1 MIRKMEFKELLEQ
14 IAFDIKRAFQY
25 LMESER
31 GINNKI
37 NENTLV
43 DSHIYDELEVTQADI
58 GLYTILINGYVQY
71 IESGMQ
77 PGHWLSNRV
86 CEDYILPWMAEK
98 GIPTDNETLR
108 KIQGSIYWYGIE
120 PRPFVEDSFERIES
134 FWDEWADEL
143 FESLCAELDIFFDE

>member
-1 MIRKMEFKELLEQ
+1 MMYKRDFKEVIDQ

-43 DSHIYDELEVTQADI
+43 DSHIYDELEVNQTDI
-58 GLYTILINGYVQY
+58 GLYTILINDYVDY

-77 PGHWLSNRV
+77 PGHWV
-86 CEDYILPWMAEK
+86 KEDYLIPWMVDK
-98 GIPTDNETLR
+98 GIPTDNETI
-108 KIQGSIYWYGIE
+108 KKVQGSIYWYGIE

>member
-43 DSHIYDELEVTQADI
+43 DSHIYDELEVNQTDI
-58 GLYTILINGYVQY
+58 GLYTILINDYVDY

-77 PGHWLSNRV
+77 PGHWLNEEV
-86 CEDYILPWMAEK
+86 IEDYLIPWMVDK

-120 PRPFVEDSFERIES
+120 PRPFIEDTFERIES
-134 FWDEWADEL
+134 FWDDWADEI
-143 FESLCAELDIFFDE
+143 FDSLCAELDIFFDE

>member
-14 IAFDIKRAFQY
+14 IAFDIKRAIQF
-25 LMESER
+25 LMESEK
-31 GINNKI
+31 GINRKI

-120 PRPFVEDSFERIES
+120 PRPFIEDAFERMDSFWS
-134 FWDEWADEL
+134 DWADEI
-143 FESLCAELDIFFDE
+143 FESLCAELDVFFDE

>member
-1 MIRKMEFKELLEQ
+1 MEFKELLEQ
-14 IAFDIKRAFQY
+14 IAFDIKRAIQF
-25 LMESER
+25 LMESEK
-31 GINNKI
+31 GINRKI

-43 DSHIYDELEVTQADI
+43 DSHIYDELEVTQADM

-120 PRPFVEDSFERIES
+120 PRPFIEDAFERMDSFWS
-134 FWDEWADEL
+134 DWADEI
-143 FESLCAELDIFFDE
+143 FESLCAELDVFFDD